1 MISNPLNIP
10 FKHYCSFLS
19 SYINGIN
26 ICICNEYFF
35 SRRFLQ
41 FNIFFY
47 LSISKLGR
55 YLEFIFLYL
64 YIKSKSILP
73 IHFIEMNG
81 GDNCSVGHWD
91 VSPEEFRLL

>member
-1 MISNPLNIP
+1 MESIFVYALNI
-10 FKHYCSFLS
+10 SFHDVS
-19 SYINGIN
+19 FNFT
-26 ICICNEYFF
+26 FF
-35 SRRFLQ
+35 L
-41 FNIFFY
+41 Y

-73 IHFIEMNG
+73 IHFIEMNR

-91 VSPEEFRLL
+91 VSPEEF